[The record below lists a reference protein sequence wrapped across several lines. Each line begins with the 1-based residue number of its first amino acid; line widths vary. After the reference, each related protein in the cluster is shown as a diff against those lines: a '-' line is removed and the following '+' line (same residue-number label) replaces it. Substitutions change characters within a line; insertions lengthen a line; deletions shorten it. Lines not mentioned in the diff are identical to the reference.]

1 MENKKIALFID
12 AENISSDYAKF
23 IFDKVSSYG
32 EIIIKRI
39 YADWTNEQPK
49 IGKII
54 LVNILLRLY
63 NALPLQVKKILATCI
78 LRQIL
83 QKFYMKRI

>member
-1 MENKKIALFID
+1 MHKILVLTMQSLFLIRFQ
-12 AENISSDYAKF
+12 AMVKLSLKEFMQIGQMNS
-23 IFDKVSSYG
+23 
-32 EIIIKRI
+32 
-39 YADWTNEQPK
+39 QK

-63 NALPLQVKKILATCI
+63 NALPLQVIKKILAICI
-78 LRQIL
+78 LLQIL

>member
-1 MENKKIALFID
+1 MQKILVLTMQNLFLIRFQ
-12 AENISSDYAKF
+12 AMVRLSLKEFMQIGQMNS
-23 IFDKVSSYG
+23 
-32 EIIIKRI
+32 
-39 YADWTNEQPK
+39 QK

>member
-1 MENKKIALFID
+1 MMQKILVLTMQNLFLIRFQVM
-12 AENISSDYAKF
+12 ARLSLKEFMQIGQMNS
-23 IFDKVSSYG
+23 
-32 EIIIKRI
+32 
-39 YADWTNEQPK
+39 QK

-63 NALPLQVKKILATCI
+63 NALPLQVKKILAICI
-78 LRQIL
+78 LLQIL